1 MGTNTSYPDRIEGKL
16 NAGINLDGFNL
27 GKQQIQGE
35 KFVTVTASDTNTIGL
50 TSAVYVGVTGDVALE
65 DSEGNQVTFKNVPQ
79 GTFMPL
85 RVVRVLSTG
94 TTATDIVAI
103 Y

>member
-1 MGTNTSYPDRIEGKL
+1 MGTNTSYPDRIESRL
-16 NAGINLDGFNL
+16 EAGINLDGFNL

-35 KFVTVTASDTNTIGL
+35 KFVAVTPSDTNTIGL
-50 TSAVYVGVTGDVALE
+50 TSAIYIGVTGDIALE
-65 DSEGNQVTFKNVPQ
+65 DSYGNQVIFKNAPQ
-79 GTFMPL
+79 GNTLPF
-85 RVVRVLSTG
+85 RVVKVLSTN